1 MSSLLTSRNRKTSS
15 YGKMAAKNRHSPEV
29 VSSSRSCIIFAS
41 RTVAPSTR
49 KTYSSASKI
58 FHAFCVKFNIPSPFP
73 VSEHTLCCFAAY
85 LAEEGLA
92 PQTAKTYLSAVRNL
106 KLSMG
111 LPYPRDQSSLPIL
124 KRVLAGIARSRLTRW
139 VPLRVRLP
147 ITAPILA
154 QLHGNLT
161 QSSRPDRV
169 LIWAVAATAFFGF
182 FRLGE
187 LLVDAPK
194 NYSPATDLSW
204 GDVSVDDRA
213 SPTMVKIHLRQSK
226 CDQFGKGVEVIIGR
240 TDTSTCPIAA
250 LTTYIFHRQ
259 DIPGAFF
266 LTKEGSP
273 ATKSWFVDQ
282 IREILSSIG
291 RVTTPGTVSGLV
303 RPPQQPWQGWR
314 ILPYRR

>member
-1 MSSLLTSRNRKTSS
+1 MPVPNPRPVGRHQPPSAPSSGLDLSA
-15 YGKMAAKNRHSPEV
+15 MAGTVQRY
-29 VSSSRSCIIFAS
+29 FAEGI
-41 RTVAPSTR
+41 APSTR

-124 KRVLAGIARSRLTRW
+124 KTGIARSRLTRW

-169 LIWAVAATAFFGF
+169 LI
-182 FRLGE
+182 
-187 LLVDAPK
+187 
-194 NYSPATDLSW
+194 
-204 GDVSVDDRA
+204 
-213 SPTMVKIHLRQSK
+213 
-226 CDQFGKGVEVIIGR
+226 
-240 TDTSTCPIAA
+240 
-250 LTTYIFHRQ
+250 
-259 DIPGAFF
+259 
-266 LTKEGSP
+266 
-273 ATKSWFVDQ
+273 
-282 IREILSSIG
+282 
-291 RVTTPGTVSGLV
+291 
-303 RPPQQPWQGWR
+303 
-314 ILPYRR
+314 

>member
-1 MSSLLTSRNRKTSS
+1 MLLCSLPRR
-15 YGKMAAKNRHSPEV
+15 G
-29 VSSSRSCIIFAS
+29 RSGPADGQDG
-41 RTVAPSTR
+41 
-49 KTYSSASKI
+49 
-58 FHAFCVKFNIPSPFP
+58 P
-73 VSEHTLCCFAAY
+73 VSR
-85 LAEEGLA
+85 EEF
-92 PQTAKTYLSAVRNL
+92 TAFPGSAR
-106 KLSMG
+106 S
-111 LPYPRDQSSLPIL
+111 PRPIL
-124 KRVLAGIARSRLTRW
+124 PPDPQEILAGIARSRLTRR
-139 VPLRVRLP
+139 VPLKVRLP

-194 NYSPATDLSW
+194 NYSPATKLSW

-240 TDTSTCPIAA
+240 TDTPTCPIAA
-250 LTTYIFHRQ
+250 LTTYISHRQ
-259 DIPGAFF
+259 DVPGAFF
-266 LTKEGSP
+266 LTKGGSP

-282 IREILSSIG
+282 IREVLSSIG
-291 RVTTPGTVSGLV
+291 LPQSDYAGHSFWIGAATTAALAGVEDSTIQALG
-303 RPPQQPWQGWR
+303 R
-314 ILPYRR
+314 